1 MKITKLYLDS
11 SLDFNVLGW
20 KRVYE
25 YTTNDGIYTEK
36 VIGKYIIAEGCEY
49 IFGNIAAYGVSFD
62 YSTVPEYDAVF
73 LLGNPITYYKTFH
86 PTYRVGE
93 VGICNNNA
101 EVIHVACDWLD
112 IPVISLNI
120 YFDEPKYRAKPLPSR
135 NIFTGV
141 NVAIVHKVLDS
152 IAKHLNLSQDS
163 KVLVY
168 LAEPIFTSTSYE
180 GKATKRIIKFLRNY
194 K

>member
-1 MKITKLYLDS
+1 MNVRLISNDPINEWLGFETLGYLPINKYTAAHFLITKAC
-11 SLDFNVLGW
+11 
-20 KRVYE
+20 E
-25 YTTNDGIYTEK
+25 IYP
-36 VIGKYIIAEGCEY
+36 
-49 IFGNIAAYGVSFD
+49 NIYD
-62 YSTVPEYDAVF
+62 VPFKELSEYDAVF
-73 LLGNPITYYKTFH
+73 LLGNPITYYKTSH
-86 PTYRVGE
+86 PTYRIGE
-93 VGICNNNA
+93 VGICNSNA

-112 IPVISLNI
+112 IPTISLNI
-120 YFDEPKYRAKPLPSR
+120 YFDEPEYRAKLLPSR

-141 NVAIVHKVLDS
+141 NVAIVSEVLDP
-152 IAKHLNLSQDS
+152 IAKHLNLNQDS